1 MCDTFS
7 IDTDFLVGVTYAST
21 LHELNSFSL
30 ECRSFVGDLEAWNPR
45 GYELATGQVIK
56 DVQSL
61 ARQAEIRWMAVTL
74 DDDAK
79 TNAVLPIHYFRRGCF
94 GLRSNDTP
102 SPEPP
107 SLVNAIPARSSAFR
121 IAWTASLDTC
131 RRSFSKSTTVENPR
145 PAASAS
151 SDCVMSIKARAALHC
166 AGVMASTIFVDNG
179 LRAAY
184 Q

>member
-1 MCDTFS
+1 MPQLS
-7 IDTDFLVGVTYAST
+7 LKS
-21 LHELNSFSL
+21 NSLSL
-30 ECRSFVGDLEAWNPR
+30 DRRSFIGDSEAWNPR
-45 GYELATGQVIK
+45 GYERAGHQRRPEVG
-56 DVQSL
+56 S
-61 ARQAEIRWMAVTL
+61 AGRNPPL

-79 TNAVLPIHYFRRGCF
+79 TKAVLAICYFRRECR

-131 RRSFSKSTTVENPR
+131 RRSFSKSTTVESPR

-166 AGVMASTIFVDNG
+166 AGVMASTIFVDN
-179 LRAAY
+179 APETAY